1 MRSAVPGPV
10 TGAVRSIVSC
20 VGLLALLT
28 QVAGAACAEYGPDAP
43 CGSDRA
49 CGGGFVCAFGACLD
63 PLDQRLTT
71 IDVEVDPGATSG
83 LPVQNLLHVD
93 LSETPR
99 VDVTLRPGVAVQGS
113 VTSLEAPVAANV
125 LLRPAL
131 AIPGR
136 ALAPQS
142 TTDPA
147 GQFSVVA
154 VDGVRYALT
163 VNPTD
168 PARAPYYA
176 HDEQPVEVEGDG
188 GSFALPPIE
197 LPDVGPIVQ
206 GRVVAGTGVAA
217 SGIPA
222 LSVHIERADGR
233 RLSSVATTDGTGAF
247 ALALAEPVDDVA
259 LVVAPTGD
267 NAYYPTVTMP
277 GLTLL
282 DGDNPLGDVELGDVL
297 TPVPFS
303 ASVVDGA
310 GAPVPGARLMVRAV
324 VGNGLFELTVGAD
337 ERGVID
343 VPLVPATYDALVV
356 GGPDAPSAGML
367 ATQALE
373 VPVPPDAPVVFR
385 LPERPQVSGSV
396 IDAGGAGVAQAKLT
410 LVRIGDVDGA
420 PEELL
425 GTTLVAFETESD
437 ERGRWQAAVD
447 PGRYRVAT
455 RPPPSSSA
463 PAFSEI
469 VTFGDGAVTHDV
481 QLPQRAIVAGT
492 VLYQGAPQAGA
503 WVRVF
508 SSLLDERGAA
518 ILVGEG
524 TAGPDGSFEIGVP
537 DLVADVSN
545 PDPP

>member
-1 MRSAVPGPV
+1 MTRHLVVVAAVL
-10 TGAVRSIVSC
+10 
-20 VGLLALLT
+20 VGLWC
-28 QVAGAACAEYGPDAP
+28 QVACYEYAADAP
-43 CGSDRA
+43 CGSDRS
-49 CGGGFVCAFGACLD
+49 CDGGFVCAFGTCLD

-71 IDVEVDPGATSG
+71 VDVEVDPGAASG
-83 LPVQNLLHVD
+83 LPVQNVLRVD
-93 LSETPR
+93 LSDTPR
-99 VDVTLRPGVAVQGS
+99 VDVALRPGVAVEGAVS
-113 VTSLEAPVAANV
+113 AGAAPVAANV

-136 ALAPQS
+136 ALAPQA

-154 VDGVRYALT
+154 LDGARYAVT

-176 HDEQPVEVEGDG
+176 HDEQPVEVDSDG
-188 GSFALPPIE
+188 GVFALPPIE
-197 LPDVGPIVQ
+197 LPDVGPRVH

-222 LSVHIERADGR
+222 LAVHVERADGR
-233 RLSSVATTDGTGAF
+233 RLSSVAATDAAGAF
-247 ALALAEPVDDVA
+247 DLALAEAVDDVV
-259 LVVAPTGD
+259 LVVGPTGD

-277 GLTLL
+277 GLTLM

-310 GAPVPGARLMVRAV
+310 GAPVSGARLVVRAV
-324 VGNGLFELTVGAD
+324 VGNGLFELAVDAD

-343 VPLVPATYDALVV
+343 VPLVPGTYDALVM
-356 GGPDAPSAGML
+356 GRADEPSAGML
-367 ATQALE
+367 TVAGLA
-373 VPVPPDAPVVFR
+373 VPASPDTPVVFR
-385 LPERPQVSGSV
+385 LPERLQASGAV
-396 IDAGGAGVAQAKLT
+396 LDIEGGAVAHAKIT
-410 LVRIGDVDGA
+410 LVRIGGVDGA
-420 PEELL
+420 PDELL
-425 GTTLVAFETESD
+425 GDRLVAVEAESD

-463 PAFSEI
+463 PASSEI
-469 VTFGDGAVTHDV
+469 VTFDAGRLGHDV
-481 QLPQRAIVAGT
+481 ELPQRAIVAGT
-492 VLYQGAPQAGA
+492 VLFEGQPQAGA

-508 SSLLDERGAA
+508 SALLDERGAA

-524 TAGPDGSFEIGVP
+524 TAGADGAFEIGVP

-545 PDPP
+545 PEPP